1 MKQSLTDD
9 FVSFYQAFSA
19 DSIANLGHLYAESV
33 TFVDPVHE
41 INGLESL
48 KQYFD
53 HLCGGEGASYFA
65 ITDVISTSKGVV
77 SDVGEEQ
84 ASAFFRWQMT
94 YSHPSLSSGKPLTL
108 VGGSMI
114 RFSDRIIYQEDFYDL
129 GQMVYQHI
137 PVLGWAVKKV
147 KARLAGSQTMA
158 PSIDNTATS
167 YSEISS

>member
-19 DSIANLGHLYAESV
+19 DSIANLGHLYAESI
-33 TFVDPVHE
+33 TFVDPVHKV
-41 INGLESL
+41 NGLESL
-48 KQYFD
+48 KQYFH
-53 HLCGGEGASYFA
+53 HLCGGEGTSHFA
-65 ITDVISTSKGVV
+65 ITDVIAADKELVLE
-77 SDVGEEQ
+77 DAEAQ

-94 YSHPSLSSGKPLTL
+94 YNHPSLSSGKPLIL

-114 RFSDRIIYQEDFYDL
+114 RFSNRITYQEDFYDL

-147 KARLAGSQTMA
+147 KARLAGSEAIA
-158 PSIDNTATS
+158 PSPNNTATIL
-167 YSEISS
+167 SEPN